1 MNRFSAR
8 LFPPL
13 ADGSVPLVLRPLLIA
28 GMTTPVASADGGINI
43 TTIEEDPSGLLSA
56 IDPYLDMNEGD
67 VLTVYIE
74 GNPVQSIPVG
84 GTDVGK
90 RIFLYLPTEEFNK
103 DKEWVDEVY
112 FEVLRKGSTV
122 PEPSAMLRLRV
133 KLYRPGG
140 VDKEPHLP
148 GHSELPKPAVP
159 QDVIDNGVTAEWA
172 AKGVP
177 VTIDA
182 YPDRAPEDVVVL
194 SWGSVEVPRVISEA
208 EAAGND
214 PVEILIEQ
222 DVILAAGDSDELQL
236 SHWPHDE
243 VWNFASDRSRPTV
256 IKVEA
261 GAWRLEAPII
271 KEAVNGA
278 IDLVKLGASDPTV
291 YIRTD
296 QSPIAVGD
304 SIEFTWVGKPATGE
318 PLVHHQTLMVDSVP
332 SILEA
337 TVPNRLVRNTVQGT
351 GDASYVLRP
360 ADGGPAQSSKRAF
373 ARIEG
378 DIYQLPAPTVLE
390 AVEDMIDSRTDSA
403 WVLAGPYPRM
413 ASGDVV
419 NLVWRGKRA
428 NGTPYVYE
436 DEALVSGEQVGEAL
450 QFHVE
455 GRHIQELADGT
466 LELYYRVTNDRSTVY
481 DLRESDR
488 SYYRVTRLSQTL
500 PAPEVLESDG
510 EVLDPEWIFPNGATL
525 HVGYTGMVAGD
536 VLTYYWR
543 SVYPA
548 GTASDW
554 LEITQGQQGRSV
566 DFRISPAVVEA
577 SRTTVVLAYYTVKRA
592 GTEQVDIS
600 SFLELYIG
608 TPIPLAITAAVDS
621 YGAVANGGTSVDT
634 AVTLSG
640 TSRARFGVDMLDGDD
655 EIGQAGADADG
666 VWNFPMTGLVPRS
679 YSLRAR
685 AQYGRRLVSE
695 PWAFTVVEYVVP
707 SITRIEDSRRELAEG
722 ATTVDTTVAV
732 TGLAS
737 PGQQVDLLEAETVLQ
752 TVDVGLEGVW
762 SADLSG
768 LTTRGYELRA
778 RAVYGNK
785 DLSAPRSFEVVAE
798 QAPTL
803 DSVQDSRGELA
814 DGKTTVDTQI
824 VLAGKAS
831 IGQPVQILDGTLPVE
846 TAQADANGDW
856 TLTLRDL
863 QVKGYA
869 IKAKAL
875 YGSGQESGVRRFT
888 VVDYIFPTIDSVV
901 DSRGE
906 VPDGGATVDTTLTL
920 SGKGSAN
927 EQVEVFDG
935 NDSLGTPTLSPEG
948 SWTLRLE
955 KLPIKVYG
963 VRAKALYGAGEESA
977 VRTFTVY
984 EEIKPSITSVRDSDG
999 EVAQG
1004 GTTVHEQVSLTGKA
1018 SINQRIELF
1027 EGSSSLGEVPVDA
1040 SGNWRH
1046 DMAGL
1051 ERRAYSLTA
1060 KALYGDGLVSDART
1074 FTVVVE
1080 VAPSIVRVQD
1090 SLGDVADNGFT
1101 FDSSVT
1107 VTGKASIGR
1116 RVELFDG
1123 ATPKVQAPVDNN
1135 GNWSA
1140 VVSALTVGQHLV
1152 KAVALYGSNL
1162 ESSGHSFEML
1172 QGSTPIITRV
1182 VDSKGQPIGNG
1193 GRTYETRLTL
1203 YGTAQAGLKVQML
1216 DNGTPQTT
1224 VDAPGGNWQAPMS
1237 GLAVGRH
1244 AFTAKGLYGNDPVS
1258 GEWIVTVEN
1267 RPPLVI
1273 DTSPM
1278 VLNGKVFVRGDNG
1291 QGPSS
1296 PPANAARQR
1305 VASGGVPPYTYSSSN
1320 AGVASVDASGTV
1332 RSRGNGSAVIT
1343 VRDQA
1348 QQTVS
1353 YNVTVQNVVRMY
1365 LMGSSQYIV
1374 GWDQRIFMG
1383 DLREVF
1389 NQYRAGG
1396 GLGQIGWPGGTY
1408 WARDQRLI
1416 WTPFPRQQAQHK
1428 DMNGGGEGWSAQ
1440 IGPSFPGIRLG

>member
-8 LFPPL
+8 LFPPP

-28 GMTTPVASADGGINI
+28 GMTTPVAAADGGINI
-43 TTIEEDPSGLLSA
+43 TTIKEDPDGLLSA
-56 IDPYLDMNEGD
+56 IDPYLDMKEGD
-67 VLTVYIE
+67 ELTVYIE
-74 GNPVQSIPVG
+74 GDPVRFIPVG
-84 GTDVGK
+84 GADVGE
-90 RIFLYLPTEEFNK
+90 RIFFYLPADKFSE
-103 DKEWVDEVY
+103 DKEWVDKVY
-112 FEVLRKGSTV
+112 FEVLRKGTTV

-140 VDKEPHLP
+140 VDREPNQP
-148 GHSELPKPAVP
+148 GHSELPLPAVP

-177 VTIDA
+177 VTIDV
-182 YPDRAPEDVVVL
+182 YPDRASQDVVVL
-194 SWGSVEVPRVISEA
+194 HWGSEKVQRTISED
-208 EAAGND
+208 EAAGDD
-214 PVEILIEQ
+214 PVEILVGQE
-222 DVILAAGDSDELQL
+222 VILAAGDSDELQL

-271 KEAVNGA
+271 KEAVNGV
-278 IDLVKLGASDPTV
+278 IDLATLEASDVTV
-291 YIRTD
+291 FIRTD

-304 SIEFTWVGKPATGE
+304 SIEFTWVGTPASGE
-318 PLVHHQTLMVDSVP
+318 PLAHHQTLTVESVP
-332 SILEA
+332 ALLEA
-337 TVPNRLVRNTVQGT
+337 TVPNRLVRDTAQGT

-360 ADGGPAQSSKRAF
+360 ADGSQALSSKRAF

-378 DIYQLPAPTVLE
+378 ALYPLPAPTVLE
-390 AVEDMIDSRTDSA
+390 AIEDLIDSGTDSA

-428 NGTPYVYE
+428 DGTPYIYE
-436 DEALVSGEQVGEAL
+436 DEQLVSQGQEGEAL
-450 QFHVE
+450 EFFVE
-455 GRHIQELADGT
+455 GEHIQALADGT

-488 SYYRVTRLSQTL
+488 SYYRVTSLRQTL

-525 HVGYTGMVAGD
+525 RVDYTGLVADD

-554 LEITQGQQGRSV
+554 LEITLGQEGRPV
-566 DFRISPAVVEA
+566 DFRISPGVVEV
-577 SRTTVVLAYYTVKRA
+577 SRTTVVLVYYTVKRA

-600 SFLELYIG
+600 NALELYIG

-621 YGAVANGGTSVDT
+621 YGTVANGGISVDT

-640 TSRARFGVDMLDGDD
+640 TARARFGVDLLDGDD
-655 EIGQAGADADG
+655 EAGQAGADADG
-666 VWNFPMTGLVPRS
+666 VWSFPMTDLLPRL
-679 YSLRAR
+679 YSFRAR

-695 PWAFTVVEYVVP
+695 PWDFTVVEYVVP
-707 SITRIEDSRRELAEG
+707 GITRIEDSRRELAEG
-722 ATTVDTTVAV
+722 ATTVDTAV
-732 TGLAS
+732 TVTGRASRGL
-737 PGQQVDLLEAETVLQ
+737 QVDLLEGETLLQ
-752 TVDVGLEGVW
+752 TVDVALDGAW
-762 SADLSG
+762 SAALTG
-768 LTTRGYELRA
+768 LTIGGYELRA
-778 RAVYGNK
+778 RATYGNK

-831 IGQPVQILDGTLPVE
+831 IGQPLQVLDGTLPVD
-846 TAQADANGDW
+846 TAQANSQGDW
-856 TLTLRDL
+856 TLTLRNL

-869 IKAKAL
+869 IKARAL

-906 VPDGGATVDTTLTL
+906 VPDGGATVDTTLDL
-920 SGKGSAN
+920 SGEGSAN
-927 EQVEVFDG
+927 EQVEIFDG
-935 NDSLGTPTLSPEG
+935 DVSLGTPTVNPAG
-948 SWTLRLE
+948 SWSLKLE
-955 KLPIKVYG
+955 NLPIKVYG
-963 VRAKALYGAGEESA
+963 LRARALYGAGEESA
-977 VRTFTVY
+977 IRTFTVY

-1004 GTTVHEQVSLTGKA
+1004 GTTVHEQVILAGKA
-1018 SINQRIELF
+1018 SINQKIELY
-1027 EGSSSLGEVPVDA
+1027 EGNKSLGELPVDA
-1040 SGNWRH
+1040 SGDWSH
-1046 DMAGL
+1046 EMTGL
-1051 ERRAYSLTA
+1051 ERRAYRFTA
-1060 KALYGDGLVSDART
+1060 KALYGAGLVSDART
-1074 FTVVVE
+1074 FTVVEE
-1080 VAPSIVRVQD
+1080 VAPSIVRVRD
-1090 SLGDVADNGFT
+1090 SLGEVANNGFT

-1107 VTGKASIGR
+1107 VTGKASIGQ

-1123 ATPKVQAPVDNN
+1123 TTPKGQAPVD
-1135 GNWSA
+1135 GSGDWSA
-1140 VVSALTVGQHLV
+1140 VVSALVVGPHQV
-1152 KAVALYGSNL
+1152 KAVALYGSQL
-1162 ESSGHSFEML
+1162 TSGMHSFEVR
-1172 QGSTPIITRV
+1172 QGATPVITRV

-1193 GRTYETRLTL
+1193 GRTYETGLTL
-1203 YGTAQAGLKVQML
+1203 HGTAQTGLQVQIL
-1216 DNGTPQTT
+1216 DNGTPKTT
-1224 VDAPGGNWQAPMS
+1224 VAAPGGNWQAS
-1237 GLAVGRH
+1237 LSALAIGRH
-1244 AFTAKGLYGNDPVS
+1244 AFTARGLYGNQPVS

-1267 RPPLVI
+1267 RPPLMI
-1273 DTSPM
+1273 DTSTM
-1278 VLNGKVFVRGDNG
+1278 LLNGKLFVRGDNG

-1296 PPANAARQR
+1296 PPANTSRQR
-1305 VASGGVPPYTYSSSN
+1305 VASGGIPPYSYSSSDT
-1320 AGVASVDASGTV
+1320 AVASVDNSGTV

-1348 QQTVS
+1348 QQTKR

-1365 LMGSSQYIV
+1365 FMGSSQYIV
-1374 GWDQRIFMG
+1374 GWEQRIAMN

-1408 WARDQRLI
+1408 WSRNQRLI
-1416 WTPFPRQQAQHK
+1416 WNPFPRQQAMHK

-1440 IGPSFPGIRLG
+1440 VGPLFPGIRLG

>member
-1 MNRFSAR
+1 MNRFAAR
-8 LFPPL
+8 LFPPP
-13 ADGSVPLVLRPLLIA
+13 ADGSVPLVVRPLLIA
-28 GMTTPVASADGGINI
+28 GMTTPVAAADGGINI
-43 TTIEEDPSGLLSA
+43 TTIEEDPDGLLSA
-56 IDPYLDMNEGD
+56 IDPYLEMNEGD
-67 VLTVYIE
+67 ELTVYIE
-74 GNPVQSIPVG
+74 GDPVHFIRVREA
-84 GTDVGK
+84 DVDK
-90 RIFLYLPTEEFNK
+90 RIFFYLPADKFSK
-103 DKEWVDEVY
+103 DKEWVDKVY
-112 FEVLRKGSTV
+112 FEVLRSGTTV

-148 GHSELPKPAVP
+148 GHSELPLPAVP

-177 VTIDA
+177 VTIDV
-182 YPDRAPEDVVVL
+182 YPDRASQDVVVL
-194 SWGSVEVPRVISEA
+194 HWGSEKVQRTISED
-208 EAAGND
+208 EAAGDD
-214 PVEILIEQ
+214 PVEILVGQE
-222 DVILAAGDSDELQL
+222 VILAAGDSDELQL

-256 IKVEA
+256 IKVDA

-271 KEAVNGA
+271 KEAVNGV
-278 IDLVKLGASDPTV
+278 IDLATLEASDVTV
-291 YIRTD
+291 FIRTD

-304 SIEFTWVGKPATGE
+304 SIEFTWVGTPASGE
-318 PLVHHQTLMVDSVP
+318 PLVHHQTLTVESVP
-332 SILEA
+332 ALLEA
-337 TVPNRLVRNTVQGT
+337 TVPNRLVRDTAQGT

-360 ADGGPAQSSKRAF
+360 ADGSQALSSKRAF

-378 DIYQLPAPTVLE
+378 ALYQLPAPIVLE
-390 AVEDMIDSRTDSA
+390 AIEDLIDSGTDSA

-428 NGTPYVYE
+428 DGRPYIYE
-436 DEALVSGEQVGEAL
+436 DEQLVSQGQEGEAL
-450 QFHVE
+450 EFFVE
-455 GRHIQELADGT
+455 GEHVQALADGT
-466 LELYYRVTNDRSTVY
+466 LELYYRVTNNRSTVY

-488 SYYRVTRLSQTL
+488 SYYRVTSLRQTL

-525 HVGYTGMVAGD
+525 RVGYTGLVAED

-548 GTASDW
+548 GTTTDW
-554 LEITQGQQGRSV
+554 LKITQGQQGRPV
-566 DFRISPAVVEA
+566 DFRISPAVVEV
-577 SRTTVVLAYYTVKRA
+577 SRTTVILAYYTVKRA

-600 SFLELYIG
+600 NYVELYIG

-621 YGAVANGGTSVDT
+621 YGAVANGGISVDT

-640 TSRARFGVDMLDGDD
+640 TARARFGVDMLDGDD
-655 EIGQAGADADG
+655 EIGQAGADGDG
-666 VWNFPMTGLVPRS
+666 VWNFPMTGLVPRV
-679 YSLRAR
+679 YSLKAR

-722 ATTVDTTVAV
+722 ATTVDTTVTV
-732 TGLAS
+732 TGRAS
-737 PGQQVDLLEAETVLQ
+737 PGLQVDLLEAETFLQ
-752 TVDVGLEGVW
+752 AVDVGLGGVW
-762 SADLSG
+762 SVTLSG
-768 LTTRGYELRA
+768 LMRRGYELRA

-798 QAPTL
+798 HAPTL
-803 DSVQDSRGELA
+803 ESVQDSRGELA
-814 DGKTTVDTQI
+814 DGRTTVDTQI

-831 IGQPVQILDGTLPVE
+831 IGQPVQILDGTLPVD
-846 TAQADANGDW
+846 TAQADTQGDW
-856 TLTLRDL
+856 TLTLRNL

-869 IKAKAL
+869 VKATAL

-888 VVDYIFPTIDSVV
+888 VVDYIFPSIDSVV

-920 SGKGSAN
+920 SGEGSAN

-935 NDSLGTPTLSPEG
+935 NDSLGTSPVSPAG
-948 SWTLRLE
+948 LWTLRLE
-955 KLPIKVYG
+955 KLPTKVYG
-963 VRAKALYGAGEESA
+963 IRARALYGAGEESA

-984 EEIKPSITSVRDSDG
+984 EEIKPSITSVQDSDG

-1004 GTTVHEQVSLTGKA
+1004 GSTVHEQVSLAGKA

-1027 EGSSSLGEVPVDA
+1027 DGSRSLGELPVDA

-1046 DMAGL
+1046 DMPGL

-1060 KALYGDGLVSDART
+1060 KALYGAGLVSDART
-1074 FTVVVE
+1074 FTVVME
-1080 VAPSIVRVQD
+1080 VAPSIDRVRD
-1090 SLGDVADNGFT
+1090 SLGDVANNGFT

-1107 VTGKASIGR
+1107 VTGKASIR
-1116 RVELFDG
+1116 QRVELFDG
-1123 ATPKVQAPVDNN
+1123 TTPKVQAPVDGS

-1140 VVSALTVGQHLV
+1140 VVSALAVGQHLV
-1152 KAVALYGSNL
+1152 KAVALYGSKL
-1162 ESSGHSFEML
+1162 ESGGHGFEVR
-1172 QGSTPIITRV
+1172 QGATPVISHV

-1193 GRTYETRLTL
+1193 GRTYETGLTL
-1203 YGTAQAGLKVQML
+1203 HGTAQTGLQVQIL
-1216 DNGTPQTT
+1216 DNGTPKTT
-1224 VDAPGGNWQAPMS
+1224 VAAPGGNWQAS
-1237 GLAVGRH
+1237 LSALATGRH
-1244 AFTAKGLYGNDPVS
+1244 AFTAKGLYGNQPVS
-1258 GEWIVTVEN
+1258 GQWIVTVEN

-1273 DTSPM
+1273 DTSTM
-1278 VLNGKVFVRGDNG
+1278 VLNGRVFVRGDNG
-1291 QGPSS
+1291 QGPST

-1305 VASGGVPPYTYSSSN
+1305 VASGGVPPYSYSSSN
-1320 AGVASVDASGTV
+1320 PGVASVDASGTV
-1332 RSRGNGSAVIT
+1332 RSCANGSAVIT

-1374 GWDQRIFMG
+1374 GWSQRIYMS

-1396 GLGQIGWPGGTY
+1396 GLGQLGWPGGTY
-1408 WARDQRLI
+1408 WARDQRVI
-1416 WTPFPRQQAQHK
+1416 HNPFPRQQAQHK